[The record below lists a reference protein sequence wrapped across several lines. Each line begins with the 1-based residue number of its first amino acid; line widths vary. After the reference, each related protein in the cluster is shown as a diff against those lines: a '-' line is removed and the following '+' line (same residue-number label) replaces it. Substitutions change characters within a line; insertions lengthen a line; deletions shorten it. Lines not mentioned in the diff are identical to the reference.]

1 MPDAK
6 KKKTKEE
13 LDQERLREV
22 EARMKEVMDL
32 LGKGASREKADA
44 GLETARA
51 NQSKHA
57 GNKMGVFH
65 SHGSAKIPLKMS
77 TKTQLDLAEA
87 LKLRIRIGD
96 FALELE
102 DSLQRMA
109 GEQVEL
115 LERELKRARH

>member
-1 MPDAK
+1 MSAP
-6 KKKTKEE
+6 KKKTKAE

-22 EARMKEVMDL
+22 EARMKEALDL
-32 LGKGASREKADA
+32 LAAGATREKADS
-44 GLETARA
+44 GLETARQNRA
-51 NQSKHA
+51 RHA
-57 GNKMGVFH
+57 GNGGGVFH
-65 SHGSAKIPLKMS
+65 AHGSKRVPLKMS
-77 TKTQLDLAEA
+77 TKSSLDLAEA

-115 LERELKRARH
+115 LERELKRARN